1 MKLAHDLFHR
11 RQVLIAQIESQRL
24 ELAQAYHQL
33 EKPIQYGEQ
42 ALKGFGFLRRNPWIA
57 MAAPGVTS
65 LLFSG
70 VGLLLRRGKPT
81 AKEEPVSREK
91 IIEALRHEE
100 SKAKKPMRKY
110 LGYAFKAFQL
120 YRRFRPLI
128 PL

>member
-1 MKLAHDLFHR
+1 MKLSHDLFHR

-24 ELAQAYHQL
+24 ELAQAYRQL
-33 EKPIQYGEQ
+33 EKPIHYGEQ

-57 MAAPGVTS
+57 MAAPGATS

-70 VGLLLRRGKPT
+70 LGLLMRRGKRPV
-81 AKEEPVSREK
+81 KEEPVSRER

-100 SKAKKPMRKY
+100 TKVKKPMRKY
-110 LGYAFKAFQL
+110 LGYAIKAFQL